1 MAKRILFI
9 DRDGTLIIEP
19 SSGNIDTWDK
29 LEFYP
34 HVFKYMNLIATEFD
48 YELIMVSNQDGLGT
62 TYFPYADFQPI
73 HDFIIKAFENEDVH
87 FDAVYIDGSF
97 KEDKSPNRKPRIGMV
112 KQYMNNPDYDLE
124 NSFVIGDRIT
134 DVQFAKN
141 LGCKALWLHNRSGLG
156 VTELTDT
163 EDVLRATSLV
173 SETTKWEDLY
183 GFLKKENSK

>member
-29 LEFYP
+29 LQFYP
-34 HVFKYMNLIATEFD
+34 HVFKYMNLIAAEFD

-62 TYFPYADFQPI
+62 SYFPYTNFQPI
-73 HDFIIKAFENEDVH
+73 HDFIIKSFENEDVH
-87 FDAVYIDGSF
+87 FDAVYIDPSF
-97 KEDKSPNRKPRIGMV
+97 KEDHSPNRKPRTGMV
-112 KQYMNNPDYDLE
+112 KQYMNNADYDLE

-141 LGCKALWLHNRSGLG
+141 LGCKALWLLTHPGLG
-156 VTELTDT
+156 YKELTNT
-163 EDVLRATSLV
+163 EEELRATALALQV
-173 SETTKWEDLY
+173 KEWKEIY
-183 GFLKKENSK
+183 EFLKDKNQ

>member
-19 SSGNIDTWDK
+19 SSGNIDGWDK
-29 LEFYP
+29 LQFYP
-34 HVFKYMNLIATEFD
+34 HVFKYMNLIATGFD
-48 YELIMVSNQDGLGT
+48 YELVMVSNQDGLGT

-73 HDFIIKAFENEDVH
+73 HDFIIKAFENEDVR
-87 FDAVYIDGSF
+87 FSAVYIDGSF

-112 KQYMNNPDYDLE
+112 KQYMNNPDYDLG

-141 LGCKALWLHNRSGLG
+141 GVSAKALGTYVSYLDADKVNVAYAKNIGSGM
-156 VTELTDT
+156 
-163 EDVLRATSLV
+163 
-173 SETTKWEDLY
+173 Y
-183 GFLKKENSK
+183 GAYL